1 MTTRLSL
8 ATMSPRDRRAVRLGA
23 WVLLPTLLIV
33 LVIRPWTTAFL
44 ERQTSLAT
52 QRALLAREVS
62 LLADSSD
69 TRQKLVVA
77 RRALD
82 EVAPRLFSGT
92 EAATA
97 SAELARYLALQ
108 TARSGLTVERT
119 ETETILDGASSGPSP
134 INETRSEANDIG
146 APTLR
151 VILRARGDVRAI
163 VALLHA
169 LEQGPKLVR
178 VERLAIGRAISG
190 SEVDEDA
197 LTVTATI
204 SGLAA
209 SAFHSQS
216 AAGDTTAHRA
226 TVGHTTA
233 GGAP

>member
-1 MTTRLSL
+1 
-8 ATMSPRDRRAVRLGA
+8 
-23 WVLLPTLLIV
+23 
-33 LVIRPWTTAFL
+33 
-44 ERQTSLAT
+44 
-52 QRALLAREVS
+52 VS

-69 TRQKLVVA
+69 TRQKLAAA

-82 EVAPRLFSGT
+82 EVAPRLFSGA

-108 TARSGLTVERT
+108 TARSGLTLERT
-119 ETETILDGASSGPSP
+119 ETETILDSASPGASPS
-134 INETRSEANDIG
+134 NDAGLAANDTS
-146 APTLR
+146 ARTLR
-151 VILRARGDVRAI
+151 VILRARGKVRAI

-169 LEQGPKLVR
+169 LEQGPKLLR

-190 SEVDEDA
+190 TEVDEDV

-226 TVGHTTA
+226 SVGHTTA